1 MDLAQLL
8 TSLKL
13 GMLLKAL
20 KLVTA
25 LVHITYLEF
34 KMGRV
39 LEKLG
44 SPNLTKKQV
53 DEFRREF
60 ILLGRQRA
68 KYPKEW

>member
-1 MDLAQLL
+1 MGLAQILI
-8 TSLKL
+8 SLKL
-13 GMLLKAL
+13 GMLLKVL
-20 KLVTA
+20 KLVTV

-44 SPNLTKKQV
+44 NPNLTEQQV
-53 DEFRREF
+53 GELRREF
-60 ILLGRQRA
+60 ISLGKQRA